1 MIGSI
6 LLTALRKGGN
16 MFFSKIQLDDLS
28 FLCNVRN
35 AYAKEFL
42 HDSRTFTLN
51 EVISWFNTTNPD
63 FWIIWINDERI
74 GYFRLSNWSK
84 ENHNIYI
91 GADIHPNFTG
101 KGLGFSSYKKFMKFL
116 FSKESPYN
124 LNKITLEVL
133 ATNSRAHHL
142 YKKLG
147 FVEEGRKREEVLK
160 DDTYIDSIIMSI
172 LKKDFN

>member
-1 MIGSI
+1 
-6 LLTALRKGGN
+6 
-16 MFFSKIQLDDLS
+16 MFFTKVQLDDLP

-42 HDSRTFTLN
+42 HDSRTFTLI
-51 EVISWFNTTNPD
+51 ESISWFEAMNPN
-63 FWIIWINDERI
+63 FWIIWLNEERI

-101 KGLGFSSYKKFMKFL
+101 KGLGYSSYKNFMKFL
-116 FSKESPYN
+116 FSKDSSYN
-124 LNKITLEVL
+124 LNKISLEVL
-133 ATNSRAHHL
+133 STNSRAYHL

-160 DDTYIDSIIMSI
+160 ENTYIDSIIMSM
-172 LKKDFN
+172 LKKDFK